1 MTRRT
6 PRQAAAWHMVIGVL
20 VILGTFVALSLV
32 IGCDNA
38 KPNYMMLHV
47 ETPNASWD
55 VCEYNFG
62 VWVMNGNGDKL
73 AVASPFTVTQTRTLC
88 DRQVRP

>member
-32 IGCDNA
+32 I
-38 KPNYMMLHV
+38 
-47 ETPNASWD
+47 
-55 VCEYNFG
+55 
-62 VWVMNGNGDKL
+62 
-73 AVASPFTVTQTRTLC
+73 R
-88 DRQVRP
+88 